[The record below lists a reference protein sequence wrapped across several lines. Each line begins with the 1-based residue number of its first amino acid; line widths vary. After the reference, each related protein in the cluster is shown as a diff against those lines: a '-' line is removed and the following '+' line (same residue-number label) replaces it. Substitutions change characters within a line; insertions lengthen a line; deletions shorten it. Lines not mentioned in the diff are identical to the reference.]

1 MEKMEMRQMWLDQK
15 LNGQKFPSIRTK
27 SRVKRQ
33 DDKRTTLSVTTKTQ
47 SDKLKLLSCC
57 QRTRFTMNWNRRT
70 VQMTKKQMMK
80 VDEFRVPAML
90 EDKSQ

>member
-1 MEKMEMRQMWLDQK
+1 MDRSFRQSEQRAERNDKMIKE
-15 LNGQKFPSIRTK
+15 PH
-27 SRVKRQ
+27 
-33 DDKRTTLSVTTKTQ
+33 SVTTKTQ

-90 EDKSQ
+90 EDKSQQNH